1 MNVLLVLAGLALL
14 AVSVL
19 SALDCKFLLT
29 KRYWKAPFRKEMQHA
44 AALPYAIM
52 GLALLVA
59 GLVGSSGTSL
69 TFWGIVV
76 LVFLAGLLL
85 LRRIW
90 RKYLH

>member
-1 MNVLLVLAGLALL
+1 MHDIWLIAVAALVTAATR
-14 AVSVL
+14 
-19 SALDCKFLLT
+19 FL
-29 KRYWKAPFRKEMQHA
+29 PFLIFGENRKTPPIIAYLGQV
-44 AALPYAIM
+44 LPYAIM

>member
-1 MNVLLVLAGLALL
+1 MSKNIDYEKIEQRAKVKQGIVKTLTYAL
-14 AVSVL
+14 
-19 SALDCKFLLT
+19 
-29 KRYWKAPFRKEMQHA
+29 
-44 AALPYAIM
+44 
-52 GLALLVA
+52 
-59 GLVGSSGTSL
+59 L